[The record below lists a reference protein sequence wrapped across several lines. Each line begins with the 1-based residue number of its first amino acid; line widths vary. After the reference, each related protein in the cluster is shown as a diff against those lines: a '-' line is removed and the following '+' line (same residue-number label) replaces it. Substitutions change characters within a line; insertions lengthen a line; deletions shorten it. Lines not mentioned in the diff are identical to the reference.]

1 MKLKK
6 VLVLFC
12 IMALFAAC
20 SSTEKKGQSQ
30 TQTTKNGPGKIYWDD
45 KSLKGEGNFT
55 NGIKTGKWILY
66 HKGTGEKLA
75 EGQYVDDKQQGFWTY
90 YHKNG
95 AKSLEGNFDKDQ
107 KTGEWIAYYP
117 EGPVMWKAN
126 YVIKEKTESGFTM
139 TIGTIE
145 GTKTWFYPSGRI
157 WKEEQFTNG
166 EQTGRSQEYY
176 ENGNPKI
183 IAWYKAGQLDGQC
196 NKWYET
202 GKKLEEGT
210 YRENKKNGNFKFYFD
225 NGQISATGSFIM
237 DKPEGDWKFYSKEGL
252 LQKEGKYKD
261 GKETGLWNFYMYPSR
276 VQKIK
281 IMELPLQG
289 GMIDNTNENAKLF
302 DEKGQLIGFGQLTGI
317 PKGIYTI
324 LKDGKPTG
332 EMASSSVPNDDPKEK
347 VTYVWTG
354 KWETP
359 KKNGK
364 WTGYYPGTK
373 SIKVEAVYLMD
384 KLNGA
389 FKEYYQNGKIKSEG
403 EYLNGK
409 MNGEWKIFRPDGSLD
424 QEQSGKYMLGK
435 KMNF

>member
-1 MKLKK
+1 MKFKRVFALLAI
-6 VLVLFC
+6 VSLFT
-12 IMALFAAC
+12 AC
-20 SSTEKKGQSQ
+20 SSTDKKGQTNAAS
-30 TQTTKNGPGKIYWDD
+30 TKNGPGKIYWDD

-55 NGIKTGKWILY
+55 NGVKTGKWILY

-75 EGQYVDDKQQGFWTY
+75 EGEYVDDKQQGFWTY

-95 AKSLEGNFDKDQ
+95 AKSLEGNFDQDQ

-117 EGPVMWKAN
+117 EGPVMWKAT
-126 YVIKEKTESGFTM
+126 YVVKEKTESGFTM
-139 TIGTIE
+139 KIGAIE
-145 GTKTWFYPSGRI
+145 GIKTWYYQSGRI

-196 NKWYET
+196 NKWYEN

-210 YRENKKNGNFKFYFD
+210 YKENKKNGNFKFYFD

-237 DKPEGDWKFYSKEGL
+237 DKPEGEWKFNSKEGL

-261 GKETGLWNFYMYPSR
+261 GKEIGLWNFYMYPSR
-276 VQKIK
+276 VQRIK

-289 GMIDNTNENAKLF
+289 GMIDNTNENAKLY
-302 DEKGQLIGFGQLTGI
+302 DEKGQLIGYGQLTGI
-317 PKGIYTI
+317 PKGIYTV

-332 EMASSSVPNDDPKEK
+332 EMTSSSVPNDDPKEK
-347 VTYVWTG
+347 ITYTWTG

-364 WTGYYPGTK
+364 WTEYYPGTK
-373 SIKVEAVYLMD
+373 SVKLEGTYLMD
-384 KLNGA
+384 KLNGPY
-389 FKEYYQNGKIKSEG
+389 KEFYPNGKIKSEG

-409 MNGEWKIFRPDGSLD
+409 MNGEWKFYKADGTLD
-424 QEQSGKYMLGK
+424 EAQSGKYMLGK